1 MIDGTC
7 NSDGG
12 DVWNFQVK
20 WSIEVPS
27 PVPVHCDI
35 KSAKDLAYNPIIL
48 LILNKPNTLTL
59 SMTELVNLFWMKQL
73 FSLMSNQKIILLTFL
88 LRQPPP
94 LFLVSCACGNFKYM

>member
-48 LILNKPNTLTL
+48 FNTLTL

-94 LFLVSCACGNFKYM
+94 LFLVSCGNFKYM